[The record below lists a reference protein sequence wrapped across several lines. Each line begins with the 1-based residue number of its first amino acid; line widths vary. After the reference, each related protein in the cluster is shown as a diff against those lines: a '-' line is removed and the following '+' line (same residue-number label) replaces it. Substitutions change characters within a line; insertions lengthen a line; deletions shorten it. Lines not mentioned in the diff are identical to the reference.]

1 MLHKNQQRRFHKFQ
15 IMNEIKDTMN
25 LDLETEQSFKPT
37 SSTVKD
43 YKTIKN
49 NLEGLLKKFFHLK
62 LKSGKLPDINKTEK
76 KLKKHKVKI
85 LFGEERLKFWD
96 DITRKESKE
105 FHKLDQI
112 SKINLSN
119 IIPAEITRKR

>member
-49 NLEGLLKKFFHLK
+49 NLEGLLK
-62 LKSGKLPDINKTEK
+62 
-76 KLKKHKVKI
+76 
-85 LFGEERLKFWD
+85 
-96 DITRKESKE
+96 
-105 FHKLDQI
+105 
-112 SKINLSN
+112 
-119 IIPAEITRKR
+119 